1 MTMEKYKKLSGLSY
15 RQIAEK
21 AGVNHAY
28 VHRAINK
35 PHTVSKQLIISVAN
49 IIGCPENTALKKWKE
64 SKIEQVK
71 IFLDS
76 M

>member
-49 IIGCPENTALKKWKE
+49 IIGCPENTALKTWND

-71 IFLDS
+71 IFLDRI
-76 M
+76 